1 MEKQF
6 RSESMSSIEIV
17 VFKNLKTIGI
27 PRFLVFSKQMMSYNC
42 LLNGLRGKSPTFSKS
57 SKVCKIGVIGVKW
70 AKMT

>member
-42 LLNGLRGKSPTFSKS
+42 LLNGLAGKILTFPKTL
-57 SKVCKIGVIGVKW
+57 KMRKICEIGVKY
-70 AKMT
+70 AKMI